1 MPSVPRTERPPRGAS
16 FIWPYS
22 RQGQP
27 AAIVHFGPFAF
38 GAVQYALSSPCRAR
52 IGRNERFSCGRL
64 AGNRSL
70 GRFPAGGPLIGA
82 NLSQVWRECRA
93 LNGHRGVA
101 SFIWP
106 HSRHS
111 KRAHHPPVSH
121 YERGRAIRV
130 PARANRSS
138 PLRGGMSLKHTPIRI
153 AKHETYLLA
162 QRPVAFRDA
171 GLPQVRVTI
180 STRKETLANGKSLL
194 RCGVGNSG
202 DKRGRTGDL
211 LYGRVIQKRA
221 SIRNAKHDT
230 LFTEHGYAPFEPP
243 KRDTCSRRAQRAH
256 PHTPRAPTASRC
268 RSWGTS
274 RGSAGSTCSGHPTGR
289 PLTAR

>member
-138 PLRGGMSLKHTPIRI
+138 PLRGDEPETHTHKDRETRNVFAGAAPGRLPRRGVAPGEGNDFHTQGNTGEREVPPTLWRWQQWRQARANWRPPLRESNPEARI
-153 AKHETYLLA
+153 H
-162 QRPVAFRDA
+162 
-171 GLPQVRVTI
+171 
-180 STRKETLANGKSLL
+180 KE
-194 RCGVGNSG
+194 C
-202 DKRGRTGDL
+202 
-211 LYGRVIQKRA
+211 
-221 SIRNAKHDT
+221 
-230 LFTEHGYAPFEPP
+230 E
-243 KRDTCSRRAQRAH
+243 
-256 PHTPRAPTASRC
+256 
-268 RSWGTS
+268 
-274 RGSAGSTCSGHPTGR
+274 
-289 PLTAR
+289 ARYVVH